1 MPSPSDYYADVQL
14 LRGRRSW
21 VKLAILLVVLIA
33 LPLILPGYRIFTF
46 NYMAIFVIVGLGMN
60 ILVGDTGQV
69 SLGHAGFLAIGAYT
83 TVLMMTELGAPFV
96 LALPVAGFVTAGF
109 GFLLGLPALRLHGP
123 YLAIV
128 TLGFGLAV
136 TQIIGHSRI
145 FGGHMGLVVPSAT
158 LGPISLSGDVPQY
171 YLIVG
176 TALVLAMCARNLS
189 VTRVGRA
196 FRAIRDSE
204 IAAATMGVDVA
215 YYKTLSFALS
225 AAFAGIA
232 GGLLALMT
240 GFISPGVF
248 TFLLSLMFL
257 AMVVFGGL
265 GSIPGAVLGSIVMG
279 YLNLEMDAFE
289 ELPFLGPAL
298 ESFSAR
304 FMSSAGLP
312 NVGWVVTGGLIVLT
326 ILVEPKGL
334 HGLWVRAEAFVG
346 GGKGDTEA
354 SIGGSAGP
362 GGASAGSGGP
372 SAASSGSSAGPSGP
386 PAE

>member
-1 MPSPSDYYADVQL
+1 
-14 LRGRRSW
+14 
-21 VKLAILLVVLIA
+21 
-33 LPLILPGYRIFTF
+33 
-46 NYMAIFVIVGLGMN
+46 MAIFVIVGLGMN

-83 TVLMMTELGAPFV
+83 TVLMMTELNAPFP
-96 LALPVAGFVTAGF
+96 LALPVAGLVTAGF
-109 GFLLGLPALRLHGP
+109 GFLLGLPALRLQGP

-136 TQIIGHSRI
+136 TQIIGHSAL
-145 FGGHMGLVVPSAT
+145 FGGHMGLVVPDAT
-158 LGPISLSGDVPQY
+158 LGPIPLSGDISQY
-171 YLIVG
+171 YVIVG
-176 TALVLAMCARNLS
+176 TTLVLALCARNLS

-289 ELPFLGPAL
+289 ELPLLGPAL

-312 NVGWVVTGGLIVLT
+312 NFGWVVTGLLIVFT
-326 ILVEPKGL
+326 ILLEPRGL
-334 HGLWVRAEAFVG
+334 HGVWIRLEWFMG
-346 GGKGDTEA
+346 GGR
-354 SIGGSAGP
+354 
-362 GGASAGSGGP
+362 
-372 SAASSGSSAGPSGP
+372 SGSSGPAAGSSDP
-386 PAE
+386 PAGAS

>member
-1 MPSPSDYYADVQL
+1 MRSPSDYYADVQL

-33 LPLILPGYRIFTF
+33 LPLILPGYRIFTI

-83 TVLMMTELGAPFV
+83 TVLMMTELSAPFV

-109 GFLLGLPALRLHGP
+109 GFLLGLPALRLRGP

-136 TQIIGHSRI
+136 TQIIGHSAI
-145 FGGHMGLVVPSAT
+145 FGGHMGLVVPTAT
-158 LGPISLSGDVPQY
+158 LGPISLSGDVRQY

-176 TALVLAMCARNLS
+176 TALVLAVCARNLS

-289 ELPFLGPAL
+289 ELPLLGPAL
-298 ESFSAR
+298 ESFSIQ

-312 NVGWVVTGGLIVLT
+312 NFGWVVTGLLIVFT
-326 ILVEPKGL
+326 ILVEPRGL
-334 HGLWVRAEAFVG
+334 HGLWVRAGALVG
-346 GGKGDTEA
+346 GGKSDADT
-354 SIGGSAGP
+354 SIGGSARPDDRTAGPGDGTAGP
-362 GGASAGSGGP
+362 GG
-372 SAASSGSSAGPSGP
+372 SSARVG
-386 PAE
+386 

>member
-33 LPLILPGYRIFTF
+33 LPLILPGYRIFTL

-60 ILVGDTGQV
+60 LLVGDTGQV

-109 GFLLGLPALRLHGP
+109 GFLLGLPALRLQGP

-136 TQIIGHSRI
+136 TQIIGHSAI

-362 GGASAGSGGP
+362 GGASVGSG
-372 SAASSGSSAGPSGP
+372 GSSAGPSGP
-386 PAE
+386 PSRVS